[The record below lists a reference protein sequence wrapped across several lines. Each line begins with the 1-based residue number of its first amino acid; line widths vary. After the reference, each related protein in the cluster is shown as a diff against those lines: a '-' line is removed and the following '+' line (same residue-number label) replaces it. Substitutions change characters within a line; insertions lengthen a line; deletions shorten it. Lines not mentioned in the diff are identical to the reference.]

1 MEDCCF
7 RAKRVSFFSTK
18 LRKNDRGWKL
28 WRSCVKNSACKH
40 VEYDLAHYCT
50 SLWKINCISLWKQ
63 CLWSK
68 TQNLFCRIWVA
79 FISWGQYRWKLW
91 FEEFWEMW
99 FIQPNHFIGKHRRC
113 LPLDYIPQKST
124 DSRYFVKSLQV
135 VRVYTHM
142 WTNVMWQKILFS
154 TAVNYRDVN
163 VVGVLKCVA
172 VNSSGTVSYMFG
184 VFHIHW
190 HSWQLRHTITNSLIL
205 RRVCFNK
212 VLDYTP
218 NYI

>member
-1 MEDCCF
+1 
-7 RAKRVSFFSTK
+7 
-18 LRKNDRGWKL
+18 
-28 WRSCVKNSACKH
+28 
-40 VEYDLAHYCT
+40 
-50 SLWKINCISLWKQ
+50 
-63 CLWSK
+63 
-68 TQNLFCRIWVA
+68 
-79 FISWGQYRWKLW
+79 
-91 FEEFWEMW
+91 MW

-163 VVGVLKCVA
+163 VVVVLKCVA
-172 VNSSGTVSYMFG
+172 VNSSDTVSYMFG

-218 NYI
+218 NYIKIGYLSSPLNLMLFQGLVFSHIACTERPAPIRNFLDLNNENVEVHNVCKMNHMPMSFFTLLRRSLISLKIHNANLVFMRQHLMFNSLNIAFN